1 MEKTYKNIW
10 ILFFAILL
18 IIFLGFFRTYFSLF
32 PKFENVSIAQHF
44 HSLIFLL
51 WFALLFIQPYLI
63 KSGRIVMHRRVG
75 KISYVLVPLLVISI
89 FEVAKGQYHRE
100 LTQFPVSQ
108 CIANLII
115 PLPQIVLFLI
125 IFLLAMINT
134 KNTAYHMRYI
144 ISSTL
149 VLLGPGLGRIFIG
162 WLGMS
167 FPQAVMSSFIVTEL
181 ILVSLIVYDRFQ
193 INKCKPYIVLLLLLV
208 SSHLAWLFL
217 PESSIW
223 QNLCGRFV
231 EIVF

>member
-1 MEKTYKNIW
+1 MEQSYKNIW
-10 ILFFAILL
+10 GLFFAILL
-18 IIFLGFFRTYFSLF
+18 VIFLGFFRTYFSLF
-32 PKFENVSIAQHF
+32 PKFENVSTAQHF

-63 KSGRIVMHRRVG
+63 KTGKIELHRRLG
-75 KISYVLVPLLVISI
+75 KFSFLLVPLLVFSI

-108 CIANLII
+108 CIANLIV

-125 IFLLAMINT
+125 IYILAIVN
-134 KNTAYHMRYI
+134 KRNTAYHMRYI

-149 VLLGPGLGRIFIG
+149 VLLGPGLGRIFIS
-162 WLGMS
+162 WLGMT
-167 FPQAVMSSFIVTEL
+167 FLHAVMSSFIVTEL
-181 ILVSLIVYDRFQ
+181 ILVSLIVYDRLQ
-193 INKCKPYIVLLLLLV
+193 LNKCKPYIVLLLLLV